1 MKMSNQAQGA
11 IMLALQKSLMEQSDI
26 VPVLSGFDFKEVDGE
41 LFVENPPTLDLS
53 QSQEVDYS
61 SLVVEEE

>member
-26 VPVLSGFDFKEVDGE
+26 VPVLSGS
-41 LFVENPPTLDLS
+41 TLKKLMAS
-53 QSQEVDYS
+53 YLLKIRQH
-61 SLVVEEE
+61 